1 MMLLYAN
8 KKNGFFAKNVGCT
21 AHSRV
26 ILDYPPLLLFE
37 IDHGVI
43 VGAPTKSPPLRSTI
57 NKEYAF

>member
-1 MMLLYAN
+1 MHFLQGMLVALHS
-8 KKNGFFAKNVGCT
+8 

-57 NKEYAF
+57 NKENAF